1 VTASTWSFAMTP
13 RPHHALDTPHFALL
27 DTIARRLAHQA
38 VVDELTRQA
47 VSVLTTDADPDRA
60 DRLAIRPGEP
70 APLVE
75 RMAAWAL
82 ARATYAAVE
91 QARRLLEDG
100 QAEEA
105 VTAGHGREPEFVRC
119 A

>member
-1 VTASTWSFAMTP
+1 MPSRARHP
-13 RPHHALDTPHFALL
+13 LDTPHFALL
-27 DTIARRLAHQA
+27 DMIATRLAGRR
-38 VVDELTRQA
+38 VVDEVTRQA
-47 VSVLTTDADPDRA
+47 VTILTTDADPDRA

-82 ARATYAAVE
+82 ARATDAAVE
-91 QARRLLEDG
+91 QARRVLEG
-100 QAEEA
+100 EREA
-105 VTAGHGREPEFVRC
+105 SAVLVGSDFVRC